1 MSPKYVNTADLA
13 DHFGIVNATVR
24 AMMRSG
30 EIPPGTYVRMGRV
43 FRFDLKAIEE
53 HLLTTATLAGDDEPS
68 SSDDL
73 PYQLNLDLD
82 DEADA
87 EENPYYEQP

>member
-1 MSPKYVNTADLA
+1 MSPKYVNTSDLA
-13 DHFGIVNATVR
+13 DHFGIANATVL

-30 EIPPGTYVRMGRV
+30 EIPAGTYVRMGRI

-53 HLLTTATLAGDDEPS
+53 HLLTTATLAGDDETS
-68 SSDDL
+68 SSDEL
-73 PYQLNLDLD
+73 PYQLNLDLE

-87 EENPYYEQP
+87 EENPYYE

>member
-1 MSPKYVNTADLA
+1 MTPKYVNTSDLA
-13 DHFGIVNATVR
+13 DHFGIAKSTVI

-30 EIPPGTYVRMGRV
+30 EIPAGTYVRMGRV
-43 FRFDLKAIEE
+43 FRFDLEAIEK
-53 HLLTTATLAGDDEPS
+53 HLLTTVTLSGDDEGS

-73 PYQLNLDLD
+73 PYQLNLDLE

-87 EENPYYEQP
+87 EENLYYE